1 MRNPLVRTAALTAL
15 AAIAFAAALPVRADS
30 AIGANLGYSKTVDG
44 QGQFT
49 GGAQL
54 RLKFLPLFGFE
65 LLGGYRRDDI
75 EVQGTTVLEIE
86 QIPIQASVMLYPLKI
101 GPIRLYALGGGGAY
115 VTRSSGVNTFI
126 SYGKVTKWNFGGHLG
141 GGTDILLGGSFF
153 LSGDVRYIWLN
164 IDSFDAVEQA
174 YKEKRNADYWVATG
188 MINFKF

>member
-15 AAIAFAAALPVRADS
+15 AAAACVAARPARAES
-30 AIGANLGYSKTVDG
+30 AIGANVGYSKTVDG

-54 RLKFLPLFGFE
+54 RLKFLPLIGFE
-65 LLGGYRRDDI
+65 LLAGYRRDDV
-75 EVQGTTVLEIE
+75 EAQGATVLEVE
-86 QIPIQASVMLYPLKI
+86 QIPVQASVMLYPLKI

-115 VTRSSGVNTFI
+115 ITRSSGVNSFI
-126 SYGKVTKWNFGGHLG
+126 SYGKVTKTNFGGHLG
-141 GGTDILLGGSFF
+141 AGTDILLGGSFF

-164 IDSFDAVEQA
+164 IDSFDAVEEA
-174 YKEKRNADYWVATG
+174 YKEKRNADYWVATA

>member
-1 MRNPLVRTAALTAL
+1 MKNALVRTAAVVAL
-15 AAIAFAAALPVRADS
+15 VAAAAAAARPARADS

-54 RLKFLPLFGFE
+54 RMKFLPLIGFE
-65 LLGGYRRDDI
+65 LLAGYRRDDV
-75 EVQGTTVLEIE
+75 EAQGATVLEVE
-86 QIPIQASVMLYPLKI
+86 QIPVQASVLLYPLKI

-115 VTRSSGVNTFI
+115 ITRSSGVNSFI
-126 SYGKVTKWNFGGHLG
+126 SYGKVTKTNFGAHLG
-141 GGTDILLGGSFF
+141 GGTDILLGGSFY

-174 YKEKRNADYWVATG
+174 YKEKRNADYWVATA
-188 MINFKF
+188 MINFRF

>member
-1 MRNPLVRTAALTAL
+1 LRNPFARTAALVAL
-15 AAIAFAAALPVRADS
+15 AGAAAAAPRPALGES

-54 RLKFLPLFGFE
+54 RMKFLPLFGFE
-65 LLGGYRRDDI
+65 LLAGYRR
-75 EVQGTTVLEIE
+75 ENVEASGVKVLEVE
-86 QIPIQASVMLYPLKI
+86 QIPVQASVLLYPLTL

-115 VTRSSGVNTFI
+115 ITRASGVNNYI
-126 SYGKVTKWNFGGHLG
+126 SYGKVTSTDFGAHLG
-141 GGTDILLGGSFF
+141 AGTDIRFAGPFF

-164 IDSFDAVEQA
+164 VDSFKDVEQA
-174 YKEKRNADYWVATG
+174 FNEKRSADYWVGTV